1 MIISKTP
8 FRISFF
14 GGGTDYPKW
23 YNQFEGK
30 ILSTTINK
38 YSYVMINFLS
48 KIYDY
53 NYRIRY
59 YINERVFLKN
69 QISHPTVRNFLK
81 LVKEKKKIDIL
92 NFNDLVAMSGIGS
105 SSSFTVGLIKAYY
118 ELIGKKISKE
128 EVFKTAIY
136 IEQILNNESV
146 GSQDQISC
154 TLGGFNSI
162 SFKKKKFI
170 IKNLDIYKNI
180 KIIQDSTLF
189 VYTNITRN
197 SSAPARDLL
206 LNLENKKNVQYL
218 KKIYEITNE
227 AEKLIMSKSF
237 SNKQFG
243 NLFNESWVC
252 KKECSDKISNRTIE
266 NIYQESVSNGAYGA
280 KVLGAG
286 GGGFMLIYAEKSYH
300 KKIRD
305 KLRKFKF
312 IDIEFSKNGS
322 EIIYN
327 SRII

>member
-23 YNQFEGK
+23 YNQFDGK

-59 YINERVFLKN
+59 YNNERVFSKD
-69 QISHPTVRNFLK
+69 QIAHPTVRNFLK

-92 NFNDLVAMSGIGS
+92 NFNDLVAMSGIVS
-105 SSSFTVGLIKAYY
+105 SSSFTVGLIKGYY

-128 EVFKTAIY
+128 EIFKTAIY
-136 IEQILNNESV
+136 IEQTLNRESV

-162 SFKKKKFI
+162 SFKNRKFI
-170 IKNLDIYKNI
+170 IKNLDTYKNI

-197 SSAPARDLL
+197 SSTPAKDLL
-206 LNLENKKNVQYL
+206 LKLENKNRE
-218 KKIYEITNE
+218 KIYEITNE
-227 AEKLIMSKSF
+227 AENLIKSKSF
-237 SNKQFG
+237 SNKHFG
-243 NLFNESWVC
+243 KLFNESWAC
-252 KKECSDKISNRTIE
+252 KKECSDKISNRIIE
-266 NIYQESVSNGAYGA
+266 NIYQESLNNGAYGA

-286 GGGFMLIYAEKSYH
+286 GGGFMLIYAEKSHH
-300 KKIRD
+300 KKIIG

-312 IDIEFSKNGS
+312 VDIEFSKNGS